1 MEIIASILAGWP
13 APDSRNDLPVRQGL
27 VLPMLVTPS
36 APLEIKAQLHFNQRM
51 LGEHSGIRE
60 EGTHFGPVAC
70 LLTALVFG
78 TEALIRELGFT
89 DHVENGTLPRSC
101 IERGAFL
108 TQAYSQQT
116 SASNTMTEARG
127 FGPLACIPELVEK
140 VTGRII
146 GNDGSVGASLPPEFS
161 DLHPITVLFQHSW
174 VLPVGGKR
182 DKLNDGF
189 AAILADARRARAP
202 GSRWFYVVETNNTC
216 SAIIP
221 MDSLMETLD
230 GCVPQSWLLFD
241 SRERSLEP
249 SYDSS
254 GTCVVVQNSDIW
266 ALYDGMISNSQP
278 TPRPDRIEYS
288 NESYC
293 NVYSFDT
300 NVLGTKSMRA
310 ALVQG
315 QPRVTK
321 KPSAASKRQ
330 KQAGIASFSNSHRD
344 PPGVS
349 NCNGDKRKD
358 PAANPANA
366 FAEDMHS
373 AECGTPNKA
382 ESNDEPPAEQA
393 ASAEQQQLPPASFL
407 LQRIGDDTTTVLT
420 SPYAL
425 RMSALAGSRKRVNKV
440 TSAIS
445 ADASAYAARGA

>member
-1 MEIIASILAGWP
+1 
-13 APDSRNDLPVRQGL
+13 
-27 VLPMLVTPS
+27 
-36 APLEIKAQLHFNQRM
+36 
-51 LGEHSGIRE
+51 
-60 EGTHFGPVAC
+60 
-70 LLTALVFG
+70 
-78 TEALIRELGFT
+78 
-89 DHVENGTLPRSC
+89 
-101 IERGAFL
+101 
-108 TQAYSQQT
+108 
-116 SASNTMTEARG
+116 
-127 FGPLACIPELVEK
+127 
-140 VTGRII
+140 
-146 GNDGSVGASLPPEFS
+146 
-161 DLHPITVLFQHSW
+161 LFQHSW

-221 MDSLMETLD
+221 MDFLMETLD

-321 KPSAASKRQ
+321 KTERREQTPEASWHCE
-330 KQAGIASFSNSHRD
+330 F
-344 PPGVS
+344 
-349 NCNGDKRKD
+349 
-358 PAANPANA
+358 
-366 FAEDMHS
+366 F
-373 AECGTPNKA
+373 
-382 ESNDEPPAEQA
+382 
-393 ASAEQQQLPPASFL
+393 
-407 LQRIGDDTTTVLT
+407 
-420 SPYAL
+420 
-425 RMSALAGSRKRVNKV
+425 
-440 TSAIS
+440 
-445 ADASAYAARGA
+445 